1 VSGAVRSVVVVV
13 DGDAWI
19 HRSIAAAFAS
29 AGSPIDVVPC
39 TTARGGLNACC
50 ALEPDCVITE
60 LVLGDQDR
68 SGDGI
73 VIDGMWL
80 AAELRRQE
88 APLGRVPIV
97 MTSARADEETRIA
110 ALRGGVDVFFP
121 KPFAATEMC
130 GQVRAMIAMA
140 QRLRE
145 GRASAPLLAP
155 PVPGPVGNSPRAMV
169 GDLRRINVATVL
181 TALELERQSG
191 DLVLKA
197 GRPRGGVAAPLVLN
211 IAEGV
216 LVGAWRDDVPLTSLE
231 AVRLALRWPGRRFEF
246 IPSEGRRLS
255 SNAETTTMGMLVLEA
270 LRLEDKTPVGQR
282 DYGLSGAVD
291 LADPEQSSPL
301 SDAPSSSE
309 PAVAWVDRAAG
320 SARPAPA
327 RQSPRPAM
335 PPSSARPAPAS
346 GGARPAAAPGIG
358 RYAPLHGAAPTSARP
373 AAPAGPGSATRYQPP
388 LGDLAPSSQPPSS
401 LDEPVDP
408 AVLRQAAES
417 APGRRLVESV
427 LRGRRVDPRIEPD
440 AHEDPVEAPVIGA
453 LDELVLAE
461 QLAHLTAGVSSS
473 PPPPASHE
481 RARPPLRRSAS
492 PSKEGSYGASRAIMP
507 PPRGASSAPAP
518 APAGAAPGS
527 KGASAAPAVTG
538 VVVPTPGAARQG
550 PGKGTLPFGA
560 LDLDLDELGAPG
572 DRDGPPPR
580 TGAEPPASGDSRVR
594 NKERQAGSE
603 DEWLDDHTTRQLR
616 LGR

>member
-1 VSGAVRSVVVVV
+1 MLAEKRRGQPVDAVRSVVVVV

-60 LVLGDQDR
+60 LVLDHDR
-68 SGDGI
+68 SGDG
-73 VIDGMWL
+73 VAIDGMWL

-130 GQVRAMIAMA
+130 GQVRAMISMA

-197 GRPRGGVAAPLVLN
+197 GRPRSGVAAPLVLN

-216 LVGAWRDDVPLTSLE
+216 LVGAWRDDVPLTSLQ
-231 AVRLALRWPGRRFEF
+231 AVRLALCWPGRRFEF

-255 SNAETTTMGMLVLEA
+255 SNAEPTTMGMLVLEA
-270 LRLEDKTPVGQR
+270 LRLEDKTPVGQC

-291 LADPEQSSPL
+291 LEESSPL
-301 SDAPSSSE
+301 SDSPSSSE
-309 PAVAWVDRAAG
+309 PAVAWVDRVSA
-320 SARPAPA
+320 SARPATAPA
-327 RQSPRPAM
+327 AAAVRPSARPAEA
-335 PPSSARPAPAS
+335 PSSARAAPAS

-358 RYAPLHGAAPTSARP
+358 RYAPLHGRGPVGRGACERAVGRGAEQPALRRAQQPAPRRAEQRAPGGTTRREAGRPGRRDALPASARRPGAVLAAVLVARP
-373 AAPAGPGSATRYQPP
+373 ARRSRRA
-388 LGDLAPSSQPPSS
+388 
-401 LDEPVDP
+401 
-408 AVLRQAAES
+408 
-417 APGRRLVESV
+417 APGR
-427 LRGRRVDPRIEPD
+427 G
-440 AHEDPVEAPVIGA
+440 
-453 LDELVLAE
+453 
-461 QLAHLTAGVSSS
+461 
-473 PPPPASHE
+473 E
-481 RARPPLRRSAS
+481 RA
-492 PSKEGSYGASRAIMP
+492 GA
-507 PPRGASSAPAP
+507 
-518 APAGAAPGS
+518 
-527 KGASAAPAVTG
+527 
-538 VVVPTPGAARQG
+538 
-550 PGKGTLPFGA
+550 
-560 LDLDLDELGAPG
+560 
-572 DRDGPPPR
+572 
-580 TGAEPPASGDSRVR
+580 
-594 NKERQAGSE
+594 QAGG
-603 DEWLDDHTTRQLR
+603 T
-616 LGR
+616 GCAAAA